1 MGKMPQLL
9 VTCVVALVCG
19 FLGSIAGGTLMQ
31 SSLRG
36 PQGPSGLPGPPGE
49 QGPPGLDGANGV
61 DGEQGPRGLPGRA
74 GQAAR
79 EVPVDLGTGNC
90 AGRSVEV
97 VVDVAI
103 RNEQTQLEKRS
114 VCVSD

>member
-1 MGKMPQLL
+1 MGKMPHLL

-19 FLGSIAGGTLMQ
+19 LLGSIAGGTLMQ

-36 PQGPSGLPGPPGE
+36 PQGPTGLPGPPGE
-49 QGPPGLDGANGV
+49 QGPPGLDGADGF
-61 DGEQGPRGLPGRA
+61 DGERGPRGLPGRA

-79 EVPVDLGTGNC
+79 EVPVHLGTADC
-90 AGRSVEV
+90 AGRAVEV

-103 RNEQTQLEKRS
+103 RDEEMQLEKRS
-114 VCVSD
+114 VCVAD